1 VKTKSEYTKEEY
13 VKELVSLWEDAVRVV
28 YLKQPTNYG
37 DELAQRAW
45 DGTNMTPIRYVM
57 RVADPKYVTN
67 MIGRGQKAREKRW
80 NKWVKKHE
88 KANIPD

>member
-45 DGTNMTPIRYVM
+45 DGTNIWLLFEYQFAPIGSNSHY
-57 RVADPKYVTN
+57 TN
-67 MIGRGQKAREKRW
+67 RL
-80 NKWVKKHE
+80 
-88 KANIPD
+88 